1 MALVQAK
8 EQATGRERKPHR
20 VKGPLATAEAEQH
33 QAGEGV
39 QEDLR
44 VEANLAWA
52 GTHPTSWISSL
63 CADPLD
69 SPRPKGWETT
79 LEPYRT
85 SSNKLNG
92 SLGPA
97 LRFKPTVPIL

>member
-1 MALVQAK
+1 MQAEERAKEQERQHLLAQGPLEEVGAERFQAK
-8 EQATGRERKPHR
+8 EAA
-20 VKGPLATAEAEQH
+20 L
-33 QAGEGV
+33 EG
-39 QEDLR
+39 LR
-44 VEANLAWA
+44 VEANRAWA

-63 CADPLD
+63 CADPQD

-85 SSNKLNG
+85 SSRKVSG
-92 SLGPA
+92 SQRPA

>member
-1 MALVQAK
+1 MALVLAK
-8 EQATGRERKPHR
+8 ERATGRERKPLR

-33 QAGEGV
+33 LAGEGV
-39 QEDLR
+39 QGGPR
-44 VEANLAWA
+44 VEANLAWEE
-52 GTHPTSWISSL
+52 THPTSWISSL

-85 SSNKLNG
+85 SSNELNG
-92 SLGPA
+92 SPGPA